1 MKSLFG
7 THKVLPELQDLTCDP
22 LYRVIKLH
30 QQLVHLQKVEE
41 VHMAKDVSTLL
52 LDLQLSDWDQVVY
65 IPLVQQSLVI
75 DYKVTTWV
83 IIFLVAKEK
92 KVSKVGVLEDLVSEV
107 DLYKF

>member
-52 LDLQLSDWDQVVY
+52 LDLQRSDWDQVVY
-65 IPLVQQSLVI
+65 IPLVQQL
-75 DYKVTTWV
+75 KRRKW
-83 IIFLVAKEK
+83 AR
-92 KVSKVGVLEDLVSEV
+92 
-107 DLYKF
+107 

>member
-7 THKVLPELQDLTCDP
+7 TNKVLPELQDLTCDP